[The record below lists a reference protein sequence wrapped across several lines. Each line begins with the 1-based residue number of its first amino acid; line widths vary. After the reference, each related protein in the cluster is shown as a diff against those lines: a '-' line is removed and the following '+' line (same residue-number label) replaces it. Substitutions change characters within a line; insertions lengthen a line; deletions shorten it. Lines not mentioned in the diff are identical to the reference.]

1 VRASHDAL
9 VELLESLKDFFLYLG
24 VYTQIPL
31 TAEMAEVL
39 VKIVAEIF
47 SIFSIATKE
56 VKRTRASELFAQ
68 DILYLGRLLCLIRN
82 RFHQTVGKDRHRG
95 LVDKHK

>member
-9 VELLESLKDFFLYLG
+9 VELLEPIKDFFGRLW

-47 SIFSIATKE
+47 SILSIATKE
-56 VKRTRASELFAQ
+56 VKRTLPSELFPQ
-68 DILYLGRLLCLIRN
+68 DILHTWPTLI
-82 RFHQTVGKDRHRG
+82 FDQTCIAGNCWEG
-95 LVDKHK
+95 QTSGTP

>member
-9 VELLESLKDFFLYLG
+9 IELLEPMKDFFERLG

-47 SIFSIATKE
+47 SILAIATKE
-56 VKRTRASELFAQ
+56 VKRKRASEP
-68 DILYLGRLLCLIRN
+68 LLQHMPHTYPTYYEFDQKFISGACWEG
-82 RFHQTVGKDRHRG
+82 QTLRTR
-95 LVDKHK
+95 

>member
-1 VRASHDAL
+1 MRASHDAL
-9 VELLESLKDFFLYLG
+9 VELLEPMKEFFDRLG

-47 SIFSIATKE
+47 TILSVATKE
-56 VKRTRASELFAQ
+56 VNRKRASKLSLQ
-68 DILYLGRLLCLIRN
+68 DILHTRPTHEFDQKYISGDCWGG
-82 RFHQTVGKDRHRG
+82 QTSRVR
-95 LVDKHK
+95 

>member
-1 VRASHDAL
+1 MRASHDAL
-9 VELLESLKDFFLYLG
+9 VELLEPMKDFFERLG

-47 SIFSIATKE
+47 SILSVATKE
-56 VKRTRASELFAQ
+56 VNRKRASELLLQ
-68 DILYLGRLLCLIRN
+68 DIL
-82 RFHQTVGKDRHRG
+82 HT
-95 LVDKHK
+95 

>member
-9 VELLESLKDFFLYLG
+9 VELLGSMKDVFVRLG

-31 TAEMAEVL
+31 TAEMAGVL

-56 VKRTRASELFAQ
+56 VKRTRASGLFPQA
-68 DILYLGRLLCLIRN
+68 IL
-82 RFHQTVGKDRHRG
+82 HTWPT
-95 LVDKHK
+95 

>member
-1 VRASHDAL
+1 MK
-9 VELLESLKDFFLYLG
+9 EFFERLG

-47 SIFSIATKE
+47 SILSLATKE
-56 VKRTRASELFAQ
+56 VNRKRASKLLLQ
-68 DILYLGRLLCLIRN
+68 DILHTEPTNEFDQKYI
-82 RFHQTVGKDRHRG
+82 
-95 LVDKHK
+95 

>member
-9 VELLESLKDFFLYLG
+9 VELLEPMKDFFERLG

-47 SIFSIATKE
+47 SILSIATKE
-56 VKRTRASELFAQ
+56 VNGSEQ
-68 DILYLGRLLCLIRN
+68 VSYCYKIYLTLDQLTTNSIRN
-82 RFHQTVGKDRHRG
+82 LSQEPVGKDRH
-95 LVDKHK
+95 

>member
-1 VRASHDAL
+1 MRASHDAL
-9 VELLESLKDFFLYLG
+9 VELLEPMKEFFERLG

-47 SIFSIATKE
+47 SILSVATKE
-56 VKRTRASELFAQ
+56 VNRKRASELYYGIYSTLNQ
-68 DILYLGRLLCLIRN
+68 LTNLIRN
-82 RFHQTVGKDRHRG
+82 IFQETVGEDRH
-95 LVDKHK
+95 

>member
-1 VRASHDAL
+1 MPEYKLIQKKKKKKSHDAL
-9 VELLESLKDFFLYLG
+9 VELLEPMKDFFERLG

-47 SIFSIATKE
+47 SILSIATKE
-56 VKRTRASELFAQ
+56 VKRKRASESSLQ
-68 DILYLGRLLCLIRN
+68 DILHTEPTYEFDQKFISGAC
-82 RFHQTVGKDRHRG
+82 
-95 LVDKHK
+95 

>member
-1 VRASHDAL
+1 MRASHDAL
-9 VELLESLKDFFLYLG
+9 VELLEPMKEFFERLG

-47 SIFSIATKE
+47 SILSVATKE
-56 VKRTRASELFAQ
+56 VNRKRASELLLQYISLNQLTNSKFIQ
-68 DILYLGRLLCLIRN
+68 KSISGDCWGGQILRTR
-82 RFHQTVGKDRHRG
+82 
-95 LVDKHK
+95 

>member
-1 VRASHDAL
+1 MRASHDAL
-9 VELLESLKDFFLYLG
+9 VELLEPMKDFFERLG

-47 SIFSIATKE
+47 SILSVATKE
-56 VKRTRASELFAQ
+56 VNRKRASELLLQ
-68 DILYLGRLLCLIRN
+68 DILHTRPTYEFDQKSISGDCWGG
-82 RFHQTVGKDRHRG
+82 QTSRTR
-95 LVDKHK
+95 